1 MDSKEIKT
9 VNSKGNQSWIFIER
23 TDAEIPILWPPN
35 SKNWHIGKD
44 PEAGKDWRQEKKGTT
59 KDKMIGWHHRLDGH
73 EFEQSPGGSEGQLS
87 LMFCSPLGHR
97 DLDFRL
103 NNNNNNNNKNIYI
116 YNGVICLD
124 VYVTINYSMVRRI
137 RLQCITKL
145 DL

>member
-1 MDSKEIKT
+1 
-9 VNSKGNQSWIFIER
+9 
-23 TDAEIPILWPPN
+23 
-35 SKNWHIGKD
+35 
-44 PEAGKDWRQEKKGTT
+44 
-59 KDKMIGWHHRLDGH
+59 MIGWHHRLDGH
-73 EFEQSPGGSEGQLS
+73 EFEQSPGDSEGQLS

-103 NNNNNNNNKNIYI
+103 NNNNNNNKIYI